1 MTGHPDM
8 KLFVVGEYGRQF
20 FMRHNVP
27 IERSFLYTAQNP
39 TMQRAREISAEL
51 LERFDSGELKKIF
64 VVYTDIRNSLTET
77 VNSTRLLPF
86 HRSTFAARADE
97 KKREE
102 TAFEFLPSLT
112 EVLDSIVPS
121 YVSGFIYSALID
133 SFLQRAERAHERH
146 VHRQP
151 ERGKDARP
159 AGAGVQPHPPGGDHA
174 GDHRGRGGRARPAR
188 AQSKGE

>member
-1 MTGHPDM
+1 
-8 KLFVVGEYGRQF
+8 
-20 FMRHNVP
+20 
-27 IERSFLYTAQNP
+27 
-39 TMQRAREISAEL
+39 MQRAREISAEL

-112 EVLDSIVPS
+112 QVLDSIVPS

-133 SFLQRAERAHERH
+133 SFCSEQNARMSAMYTANQNAEKMLDRLALEYNRI
-146 VHRQP
+146 RQAAITQ
-151 ERGKDARP
+151 EITEVA
-159 AGAGVQPHPPGGDHA
+159 AG
-174 GDHRGRGGRARPAR
+174 AR
-188 AQSKGE
+188 AQRERKARGNES